1 MKGILIKDGIV
12 LKSQAKSFIFV
23 YAVWGVMA
31 VMYKNFY
38 FLSGFICILS
48 LMVPLNTIAYDEKA
62 GWDKYALTMPVSRK
76 NMVIGKY
83 VVGIISGAMAMLLS
97 VAAALFVGEKILEV
111 LISCAAVFA
120 VSVMMISVVLPI
132 IFKFGVEKG
141 RMVFMGVSVLF
152 ALIVV
157 LISMGNV
164 PALSQGFLK
173 AAAYSMPFVAVAM
186 LAASVALSVYIYKA
200 KEL

>member
-97 VAAALFVGEKILEV
+97 IAAALFVREKILEV

-141 RMVFMGVSVLF
+141 RLVFMGVSVIF
-152 ALIVV
+152 ALIAV
-157 LISMGNV
+157 LIGAGGAPSI
-164 PALSQGFLK
+164 SEGFLK
-173 AAAYSMPFVAVAM
+173 AAAYSMPFVAIAM

>member
-23 YAVWGVMA
+23 YVVWGFMA

-83 VVGIISGAMAMLLS
+83 AVGIISGAMAMLLS
-97 VAAALFVGEKILEV
+97 IAAALFAREKISEV
-111 LISCAAVFA
+111 IISCAAVF
-120 VSVMMISVVLPI
+120 VISVMMVSVVLPI

-141 RMVFMGVSVLF
+141 RLVFMGVSVLF

-164 PALSQGFLK
+164 PVLSEGFLK
-173 AAAYSMPFVAVAM
+173 AAAYSMPFVAIAM

>member
-23 YAVWGVMA
+23 YVVWGVMA

-83 VVGIISGAMAMLLS
+83 AVGIISGAMAMLLS
-97 VAAALFVGEKILEV
+97 IAAALFAREKISEV
-111 LISCAAVFA
+111 IISCAAVF
-120 VSVMMISVVLPI
+120 VISVMMVSVVLPI

-141 RMVFMGVSVLF
+141 RLVFMGVSVLF

-164 PALSQGFLK
+164 PVLSEGFLK
-173 AAAYSMPFVAVAM
+173 AAAYSMPFVAIAM
-186 LAASVALSVYIYKA
+186 LAASVVLSVYIYKA

>member
-38 FLSGFICILS
+38 FLSGFICILT
-48 LMVPLNTIAYDEKA
+48 LMVPLNTMSYDEKA
-62 GWDKYALTMPVSRK
+62 GWDKYVLTMPVSRK

-83 VVGIISGAMAMLLS
+83 VVGIISGAVAMLLS

-141 RMVFMGVSVLF
+141 RLVFMGVSVLF

-173 AAAYSMPFVAVAM
+173 AAAYSMPFVAIAM

>member
-83 VVGIISGAMAMLLS
+83 AVGIISGAMAMLLS
-97 VAAALFVGEKILEV
+97 IAAALFVGEKILEV

-141 RMVFMGVSVLF
+141 RLVFMGVSVLF

-173 AAAYSMPFVAVAM
+173 AAAYSMPFVAIAM

>member
-83 VVGIISGAMAMLLS
+83 AVGIISGAMAMLLS

-141 RMVFMGVSVLF
+141 RLVFMGVSVLF

-157 LISMGNV
+157 LISMGNE
-164 PALSQGFLK
+164 PALSEGFLK
-173 AAAYSMPFVAVAM
+173 AAAYSMPFVAIAM